1 MQRRRCTYTENSFL
15 ASRTLVIHFPLSRA
29 LVTAGPGSLFQDQH
43 SFSHWPLLLQNTD
56 SQAPS
61 PGRNHDSGGPKWNPE
76 SVLSEMT
83 LAVLLSTQ
91 VGGLPGNITA
101 APLCSPASFHP
112 GPGLITLLGSAEGH
126 SEKAQAPLP
135 TLDAGEPTTA
145 RPQRTAPCLLG
156 ARAHT
161 KGMGG

>member
-1 MQRRRCTYTENSFL
+1 M
-15 ASRTLVIHFPLSRA
+15 
-29 LVTAGPGSLFQDQH
+29 TAGPDQH

-61 PGRNHDSGGPKWNPE
+61 PGRNHDSSGPKWNPE
-76 SVLSEMT
+76 SVLSETT

-101 APLCSPASFHP
+101 APFCSPASFHP
-112 GPGLITLLGSAEGH
+112 GPGLITLLGIAEGH

-135 TLDAGEPTTA
+135 ALDAGEPTMA
-145 RPQRTAPCLLG
+145 RPQRTAPCLLW